1 MKNIRFPKY
10 RRFSVPLQSCNGFA
24 VPEDFSEDGQR
35 ASGNRLFYFIVQ
47 MNTKVTK
54 NEAKSLSVSMNAIKT
69 LRQVLTAMTPL
80 ATLEMPTAD
89 RRQLCET
96 VLDFCTE
103 VNGIIQGAINMPLEE
118 IEKVEA
124 EAKTNNV
131 FLYLEATERYIKSRM

>member
-1 MKNIRFPKY
+1 MKYIRFPKY

-24 VPEDFSEDGQR
+24 VPEVLCEDGQR

-96 VLDFCTE
+96 VTDFCTE

-124 EAKTNNV
+124 KTNNV

>member
-1 MKNIRFPKY
+1 MKDIRFPN
-10 RRFSVPLQSCNGFA
+10 RRFSVPLQGCNGFA
-24 VPEDFSEDGQR
+24 VPEVFSEDGQR
-35 ASGNRLFYFIVQ
+35 ASGNRFFYFIVQ
-47 MNTKVTK
+47 MNTKHTSD
-54 NEAKSLSVSMNAIKT
+54 EAKSLSVSMNALKT

-80 ATLEMPTAD
+80 VSLEMTTAD